1 MEAIDLV
8 MKMLEFNP
16 EKRIKI
22 EDILKHPYVAQFRD
36 IRTEIESRKSISPP
50 VSDNKKLNLKQ
61 YRSLIYESIKKIFN
75 PQEEKINSI

>member
-1 MEAIDLV
+1 MEVIDLV

-36 IRTEIESRKSISPP
+36 MRTEIESRKSIRPP

-75 PQEEKINSI
+75 PQEEKLNLI

>member
-1 MEAIDLV
+1 

-16 EKRIKI
+16 AKRIKI
-22 EDILKHPYVAQFRD
+22 EDILKHPYVAQFREM
-36 IRTEIESRKSISPP
+36 RTEIESRKSIRPP

-75 PQEEKINSI
+75 PHEERIISM

>member
-1 MEAIDLV
+1 MEVIDLV

-36 IRTEIESRKSISPP
+36 MRKEIESRKSIRPP